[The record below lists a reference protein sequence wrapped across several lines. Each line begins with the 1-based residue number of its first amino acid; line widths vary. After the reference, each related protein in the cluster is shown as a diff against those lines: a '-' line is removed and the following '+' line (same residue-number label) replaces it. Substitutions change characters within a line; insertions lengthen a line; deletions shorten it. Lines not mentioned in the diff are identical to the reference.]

1 MGVMESKELG
11 VINGPE
17 GPGEKRLLRSAKL
30 NSYNV
35 ERDVCLY
42 IIEADAG
49 WAILRNREGRKL
61 TLDIIVE
68 NTKLTLLS
76 LWTEIESAALWCP
89 DGRGVSSR
97 LVSVRLNV
105 SSLLSCLII
114 CWYNKTK
121 IN

>member
-49 WAILRNREGRKL
+49 
-61 TLDIIVE
+61 
-68 NTKLTLLS
+68 
-76 LWTEIESAALWCP
+76 
-89 DGRGVSSR
+89 
-97 LVSVRLNV
+97 
-105 SSLLSCLII
+105 
-114 CWYNKTK
+114 
-121 IN
+121 